1 MPPIPDAAIE
11 AIRRAEQIRA
21 FDRTRQGCGL
31 APGWPPPLDIYPP
44 VNHAVTRSPV
54 RHGGNAM
61 YTSLG
66 QAAKAAGVSRSA
78 IMRAIRAHRISAG
91 KTDTGDWQIDPA
103 ELHRVFSPIT
113 ATAPE
118 RHDTALQAKID
129 ALREVQC

>member
-1 MPPIPDAAIE
+1 
-11 AIRRAEQIRA
+11 
-21 FDRTRQGCGL
+21 
-31 APGWPPPLDIYPP
+31 
-44 VNHAVTRSPV
+44 
-54 RHGGNAM
+54 M

-103 ELHRVFSPIT
+103 ELHRAFPP
-113 ATAPE
+113 ATAALE

-129 ALREVQC
+129 ALRDVSEQLLLAPPQRLPWWRRIVG